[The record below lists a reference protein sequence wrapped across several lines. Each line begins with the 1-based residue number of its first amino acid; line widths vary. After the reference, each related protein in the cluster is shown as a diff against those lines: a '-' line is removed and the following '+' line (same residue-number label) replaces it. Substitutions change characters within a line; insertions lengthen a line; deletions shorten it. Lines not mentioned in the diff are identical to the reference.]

1 MDSGQSIPKTA
12 LGCSAAFIIQSESGH
27 LLSRNS
33 LSVHVYV
40 YEIYV
45 YIYTHTHVYTM
56 FSDIH
61 IRIDA
66 IHYFR
71 MTENYQCALNVQFT
85 HSCETLNNLPT
96 YNLLCF

>member
-1 MDSGQSIPKTA
+1 MYMCMKYT
-12 LGCSAAFIIQSESGH
+12 CT
-27 LLSRNS
+27 
-33 LSVHVYV
+33 
-40 YEIYV
+40 
-45 YIYTHTHVYTM
+45 YIHTHVYTM

-61 IRIDA
+61 IHIDA